1 MSASIVIDTNV
12 LLAALKSSRGA
23 SYRLLTLIGTGHFTI
38 NISVPLILEYEA
50 ILLKYL
56 AETALS
62 TDDLDNILDY
72 VCAVAHH
79 QSIYYLWRPFL
90 KDTKDDMVLELAVAA
105 SSQFI
110 ITFNQKDFGGIEQFG
125 LRPLTPKAFLQLIG
139 VVS

>member
-1 MSASIVIDTNV
+1 MNASIVIDTNV
-12 LLAALKSSRGA
+12 LLAALKSNRGA
-23 SYRLLTLIGTGHFTI
+23 SYQLLMLIGTGRFTI
-38 NISVPLILEYEA
+38 NLSVPLILEYEA
-50 ILLKYL
+50 ILRQHL

-72 VCAVAHH
+72 VCAVANH

-110 ITFNQKDFGGIEQFG
+110 VTYNQKDFGGIEQFG
-125 LRPLTPKAFLQLIG
+125 LQTLTPKAFLQWIG
-139 VVS
+139 VVR